1 MAPKPLDPLS
11 SIGRAQE
18 VARVL
23 QEQDIFAPTPLTAA
37 EILQNRKMLAGLPGL
52 EPTDYT
58 GQLDEA
64 GKMAKLQFGLALAR
78 RGFGSMGAQPRAG
91 EAPVSTLGRE
101 LLSPLAGDAMAV
113 GQQYYDQKSKLKAAE
128 KAQQAGLTQAALTLR
143 QQESAR
149 EDAARDQRF
158 ALAKDLT
165 ERNFTPTKDLQ
176 RTVNGV
182 TTDFVGF
189 YYADNNTGLPK
200 FVEVLEDGSLE
211 EVPSSELSQY
221 RTPVKPVSPTG
232 STLEDRVIQV
242 PVVGPDGTT
251 TFENRTVRQLQ
262 QIIQTEAGP
271 TIQFGQE
278 LFPSKQ
284 QTPWQVP
291 DGSGGFRNPVE
302 WVDYIPTDLS
312 DWNTPQEQKLFI
324 RDDLSP
330 AQLEA
335 ARAKLGTS
343 LKVGEGVSRSNFI
356 HKINPALNKYLFNV
370 KGRPVDITAEEADA
384 WLTVTQPKDLF
395 PEGGQRVGNK
405 KYELTVTEADGEQ
418 KVKQVVLWESAPG
431 KLGWRDIAT
440 NTLLPEKEA
449 KTAWETI
456 TQDIEWQS
464 LRPVME
470 KAFTDAIGLRTELR
484 PDVRDELYE
493 QTLTQ
498 AELKAL
504 APLSGDAAAFSR
516 RINDMINGRVESLT
530 GEAAETPTRVPES
543 VLQVDPRV
551 RAMTTV
557 PENAG
562 PQTISVVNPKIM
574 QPWTMG
580 GNQAI
585 QLGTGSHDGFSTN
598 IPVSDVEAARRNW
611 PGIKQAFERV
621 YGGTKPLGDNEE
633 RALLFSGLWKNLP
646 GVGEVVG
653 ARTLSDANFRAAFD
667 AVMGKYNKAA
677 GEYKSSAE
685 LETGTGSS
693 KKVLQT
699 ALDDNLDALRDN
711 IIMLGLREVGGA
723 WFSDGT
729 WFAEMRGTGL
739 GELLESWTDTDGNT
753 VEMPSDK
760 WAEIARPNHELNSDQ
775 LALKREALAY
785 MNAKTSRE
793 QGIGATEFEKAAEYL
808 AALSRQKTR
817 VFTMIPDSR
826 PSDFDVKMM
835 LAIFVGDR
843 DSETLAFAKL
853 HELQNRHINHLS
865 RALRDGNAQ
874 KAVYTPEFLVNLD
887 HTARALDRAAV
898 RYVDPREGGRAEES
912 RRLFRR
918 SARTIRN
925 AVESVS
931 GRIIPGYRSGAISPL
946 SGNVDEESTANLYRN
961 LVSAATSAYP
971 EKSEEEAVTEFVRQ
985 GLHLTSFL
993 GVFGQRDEGAIP
1005 PYVREMDG
1013 TVTIGERE

>member
-1 MAPKPLDPLS
+1 MAPKPLDSLS

-165 ERNFTPTKDLQ
+165 ERNFTLTPDDWQ
-176 RTVNGV
+176 RTVNGE
-182 TTDFVGF
+182 TRDFVGVT
-189 YYADNNTGLPK
+189 YNDKLSGLPVIAEILK
-200 FVEVLEDGSLE
+200 DGSLE
-211 EVPSSELSQY
+211 EVPSDQLSRY
-221 RTPVKPVSPTG
+221 RKPVKPDAPTG
-232 STLEDRVIQV
+232 STVIDRVIQV
-242 PVVGPDGTT
+242 PVVGQDGSITYQNQNISQIREIIRTT
-251 TFENRTVRQLQ
+251 GGPQLQ
-262 QIIQTEAGP
+262 FSQELYPA
-271 TIQFGQE
+271 GQE
-278 LFPSKQ
+278 
-284 QTPWQVP
+284 TPWQVP
-291 DGSGGFRNPVE
+291 DGSGGFRDPVE
-302 WVDYIPTDLS
+302 WVDYIPTDLA
-312 DWNTPQEQKLFI
+312 DYKDPTEQKLYI
-324 RDDLSP
+324 RADLTP
-330 AQLEA
+330 EELKA
-335 ARAKLGTS
+335 ARAKLGAS
-343 LKVGEGVSRSNFI
+343 LSIGEGVNRSSFV
-356 HKINPALNKYLFNV
+356 HRINPALNKYLFNV
-370 KGRPVDITAEEADA
+370 KGRNVDITAGEADA
-384 WLTVTQPKDLF
+384 WLTTEKPADIF

-431 KLGWRDIAT
+431 KLGWWDIAT

-456 TQDIEWQS
+456 TPDIEWQS

-516 RINDMINGRVESLT
+516 RINDMINDRVESLT
-530 GEAAETPTRVPES
+530 GETVETPTRVPES

-653 ARTLSDANFRAAFD
+653 ARTLSGENFRSAFD
-667 AVMGKYNKAA
+667 TAMGKYNKAA

-699 ALDDNLDALRDN
+699 ALDDNIDALRDN
-711 IIMLGLREVGGA
+711 MIMMRLREVGGA

-739 GELLESWTDTDGNT
+739 GELLESWTDRDGNT

-760 WAEIARPNHELNSDQ
+760 WAEIARPDHELNSDQ

-785 MNAKTSRE
+785 MNAKTSRK

-817 VFTMIPDSR
+817 VFSMIPDSR
-826 PSDFDVKMM
+826 PSDFDIKML
-835 LAIFVGDR
+835 LAVFVGDR

-853 HELQNRHINHLS
+853 HELQNRHINDLS
-865 RALRDGNAQ
+865 RRLKEGSAR
-874 KAVYTPEFLVNLD
+874 KAVYPPEFLVSLD
-887 HTARALDRAAV
+887 HTARALDRSAV
-898 RYVDPREGGRAEES
+898 RDVDPREGGRAEES
-912 RRLFRR
+912 RRLFQR

-1005 PYVREMDG
+1005 PYVIEDDG
-1013 TVTIGERE
+1013 TFTIGP